1 MPAYT
6 FEESITYLLKA
17 TAGITTLVSTRI
29 YPDEAAD
36 NAALPYI
43 VWRVESE
50 REEQTFAT
58 PTTQMRQATI
68 AIGCYADRATTG
80 TKIARDTAEAVW
92 TALRNYTGTPVA
104 GGKTILA
111 VTECGISA
119 GMESDS
125 GYDDQRVSRDVSVTL
140 WYR

>member
-1 MPAYT
+1 
-6 FEESITYLLKA
+6 
-17 TAGITTLVSTRI
+17 
-29 YPDEAAD
+29 
-36 NAALPYI
+36 
-43 VWRVESE
+43 
-50 REEQTFAT
+50 
-58 PTTQMRQATI
+58 
-68 AIGCYADRATTG
+68 
-80 TKIARDTAEAVW
+80 VW
-92 TALRNYTGTPVA
+92 TALRNYAGTPVA